1 VKRISVKQRLR
12 DVTRS
17 LKHRTKHWIV
27 STSPFVHIGRD
38 VYGPINKLIE
48 KEMKNG
54 LIHQCAVPKKGK
66 GPSPTNK
73 RNKKKQYKGI
83 IICLPEHMDFSENY
97 DVTVQHLTVISKLVE
112 LVKKN
117 KGRPLPRASYNL
129 ASVNFDN
136 LKSISTP
143 AALVLTAE
151 ISSWDDSL
159 RNQLTPTID
168 EWNED
173 IYSQFHDLG
182 FFDLFSNK
190 PNFKPCTDKHHCSDK
205 RLVKYKKGECGVKGK
220 TKELKQDLIK
230 IVGNGIN
237 KWTFLHTGLGEAITN
252 VSHHAYPEDFETR
265 IPRKQWFLT
274 GSYHEPSRT
283 LKVAFYD
290 QGIGIPKTL
299 PASKIKERIADF
311 FAKSGI
317 NALEQKRDEIQ
328 LQAAV
333 EIDRTS
339 TESND
344 RGKGLQ
350 DLLEFIRQRKS
361 GRLSIL
367 SNSGHY
373 TYSME
378 QGIESKEPC
387 PLARPILGTLIIWS
401 VVL

>member
-1 VKRISVKQRLR
+1 
-12 DVTRS
+12 
-17 LKHRTKHWIV
+17 
-27 STSPFVHIGRD
+27 
-38 VYGPINKLIE
+38 
-48 KEMKNG
+48 MKNG
-54 LIHQCAVPKKGK
+54 LIHQYAPPKKGK
-66 GPSPTNK
+66 RPPPKNT
-73 RNKKKQYKGI
+73 RKKKRKYKGI

-97 DVTVQHLTVISKLVE
+97 DVTMQHLTVISRLVE
-112 LVKKN
+112 LIKKN
-117 KGRPLPRASYNL
+117 KGRALPKSAYNL

-159 RNQLTPTID
+159 RNQLTPKV
-168 EWNED
+168 EQWNND

-182 FFDLFSNK
+182 FFDLFNNK
-190 PNFKPCTDKHHCSDK
+190 PKYKPCTEEHPCSDK

-220 TKELKQDLIK
+220 TKELKNDLIK
-230 IVGNGIN
+230 IVGNDIN

-252 VSHHAYPEDFETR
+252 VSHHAYPDNCETR
-265 IPRKQWFLT
+265 IPKKQWFLT
-274 GSYHEPSRT
+274 GSFHEPTRT

-299 PASKIKERIADF
+299 PASKIKEKVAKF
-311 FAKSGI
+311 LAKSGYS
-317 NALEQKRDEIQ
+317 ALEKKRDEIQ
-328 LQAAV
+328 LKAAV
-333 EIDRTS
+333 EIDRTK
-339 TESND
+339 TGKND

-373 TYSME
+373 TYSINE
-378 QGIESKEPC
+378 GKKQALPSH
-387 PLARPILGTLIIWS
+387 LSRPILGTLIIWS